1 MVQRTVTNMAEPALV
16 EGIGFFQPTENPA
29 QTFQHLKGAQRGE
42 GSRNSTESLNHRILE
57 YWGWKGPSFL
67 HSKPSATGKDTFP
80 RPGLN
85 TGTAHPEKCP
95 NNPHW
100 RYSKLRFRGSQVTQP
115 KVPSSLDFPSTLCSS
130 ASDFHFSAW
139 DLLFICLWFF
149 FFSACDLHPPKANLR
164 YSANSEVH
172 DQWTDWFFL
181 VGCGWFLQTHGKG
194 GCYPCTCPV
203 NATATKKL
211 HCHREF
217 YVKYNPRHL
226 WLEDEAF
233 FFSNGKTPQTL
244 SEIFKTFIC

>member
-16 EGIGFFQPTENPA
+16 EGIGFVQPTENPA

-149 FFSACDLHPPKANLR
+149 FFLPVIFIPQRPTWDTQQTQKCMINGQIDFSSWDVAGSSKPMEKGVVTPAPVLSMLQPQRSCTATGNSMWSTTPDISDLRMRHFSSQMAKPPKL
-164 YSANSEVH
+164 
-172 DQWTDWFFL
+172 
-181 VGCGWFLQTHGKG
+181 
-194 GCYPCTCPV
+194 
-203 NATATKKL
+203 
-211 HCHREF
+211 
-217 YVKYNPRHL
+217 
-226 WLEDEAF
+226 
-233 FFSNGKTPQTL
+233 
-244 SEIFKTFIC
+244 